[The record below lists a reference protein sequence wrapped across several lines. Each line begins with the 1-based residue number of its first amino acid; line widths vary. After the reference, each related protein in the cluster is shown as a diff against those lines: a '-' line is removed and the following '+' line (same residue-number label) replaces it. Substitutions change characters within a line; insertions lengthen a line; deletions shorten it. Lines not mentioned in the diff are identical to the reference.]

1 MVMVTIDRLDHVVF
15 TVASID
21 RTLAFYQRVLGME
34 PVTFGGRHGL
44 AFGRQKINLHEVGKE
59 FTPRAHRATAG
70 SADLCLIAA
79 VPLDQVIAHLK
90 AEGIAI
96 EHGPVPKT
104 GATGPITSVYFRDPD
119 RNLVEVST
127 YDSAKGAPA

>member
-1 MVMVTIDRLDHVVF
+1 MAVTIDRLDHVVF

-21 RTLAFYQRVLGME
+21 RTLAFYQRALGME
-34 PVTFGGRHGL
+34 PVTFAGGRRGL

-59 FTPRAHRATAG
+59 FSPRAHRALAG
-70 SADLCLIAA
+70 TADLCLIAA
-79 VPLDQVIAHLK
+79 VPLDRVVAHLQ

-96 EHGPVPKT
+96 EQGPVPKS

-119 RNLVEVST
+119 LNLIEVST
-127 YDSAKGAPA
+127 YD

>member
-1 MVMVTIDRLDHVVF
+1 MRMVTIDRLDHVVF

-21 RTLAFYQRVLGME
+21 RTLAFYRRVLGME
-34 PVTFGGRHGL
+34 PVTFAGGRRGL

-59 FTPRAHRATAG
+59 FSPRAHRATAG
-70 SADLCLIAA
+70 SADLCFIAA
-79 VPLDQVIAHLK
+79 VPLDQVIAHLN

-96 EHGPVPKT
+96 EHGPVPKS

-119 RNLVEVST
+119 LNLIEVST
-127 YDSAKGAPA
+127 YDS

>member
-1 MVMVTIDRLDHVVF
+1 MVTIDRLDHVVF

-34 PVTFGGRHGL
+34 PVTFAGGRRGR

-59 FTPRAHRATAG
+59 FSPRAHRALAG
-70 SADLCLIAA
+70 TADLCLIAA
-79 VPLDQVIAHLK
+79 VPLDQVVAHLN

-96 EHGPVPKT
+96 EQGPVPKS

-119 RNLVEVST
+119 LNLVEVST
-127 YDSAKGAPA
+127 YDP

>member
-1 MVMVTIDRLDHVVF
+1 MVTIDRLDHVVF

-34 PVTFGGRHGL
+34 PVTFAGGRRGL

-59 FTPRAHRATAG
+59 FSPRAHRALAG
-70 SADLCLIAA
+70 TADLCLIAA
-79 VPLDQVIAHLK
+79 VPLDQVVAHLN

-96 EHGPVPKT
+96 EQGPVPKS

-119 RNLVEVST
+119 LNLIEVST
-127 YDSAKGAPA
+127 YD